1 MPQSPVPNTAEA
13 VLNYQSDSGD
23 ARNVMHF
30 QQAPFGGWSNINL
43 QRLAETVA
51 NWWTTSLKNHVHPA
65 FTLESVVTRDLETV
79 PGEVAEFAVNQ
90 TGGAQGGRSPSNVT
104 TAFTLRTALGGRS
117 GRGRIYHVGISQ
129 SYYLGDTVHPNEKSL
144 MVAAYDALRV
154 INKPGIGQ
162 EYHLVVVSRFAN
174 KVQRAT
180 GIANEVTSVSNDGLL
195 DSQRRR
201 LKGRGA

>member
-23 ARNVMHF
+23 ARNVLHF
-30 QQAPFGGWSNINL
+30 RQEPFGNWTNIDL
-43 QRLAETVA
+43 SRLAETLA
-51 NWWTTSLKNHVHPA
+51 DWWVTNLKPLVHPA
-65 FTLESVVTRDLETV
+65 YTLESVIARDLGAV
-79 PGEVAEFAVNQ
+79 PGEVAEYGVGQ

-117 GRGRIYHVGISQ
+117 GRGRIYHVGLSQ
-129 SYYLGDTVHPNEKSL
+129 NYYVGDTLNPNEKNI
-144 MVAAYDALRV
+144 MVAAYDTLKV
-154 INKPGIGQ
+154 ISKGSIGY
-162 EYHLVVVSRFAN
+162 EYHLMVVSRFAN
-174 KVQRAT
+174 KVQRAS
-180 GIANEVTSVSNDGLL
+180 GIANEVTNVSNDGLL